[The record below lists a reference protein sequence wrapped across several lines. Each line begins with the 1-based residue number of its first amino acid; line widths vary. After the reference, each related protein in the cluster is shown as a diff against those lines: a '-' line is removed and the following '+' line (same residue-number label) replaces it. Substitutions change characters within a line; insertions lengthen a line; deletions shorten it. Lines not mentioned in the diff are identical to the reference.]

1 MGLKLPVRAVTA
13 FLLGAVILAPMG
25 LTHPQKITAQQIP
38 EANSQPT
45 AIPTYPESSDG
56 LKSLL
61 QDWFAAIKAGDTAKS
76 SQYLESFAIPNH
88 QEWFVKT
95 FGAAE
100 GARLDARYAE
110 SQAGPMSGLKAAA
123 EQAVKNESF
132 FVEAKVFDK
141 STAASEPL
149 LEEVS
154 TAMVQP
160 TPIYGVSSRRDKE
173 DVLVYPFG
181 NYVYVEGGF
190 RCLGSVVMEA
200 LGTTPGLRVIVPGNA
215 QAAKLIYFPRPPFP
229 REARAQKVWGNVV
242 LHVIIAK
249 DGTVRQ
255 IRVVS
260 GPPLLV
266 PVTIDVVKQWRYQ
279 PTMLR
284 GKPVEV
290 DTEVT
295 AGFARPQ

>member
-1 MGLKLPVRAVTA
+1 MGFK
-13 FLLGAVILAPMG
+13 FLARGAVVFLFGAAIMIPLILAAPPKSA
-25 LTHPQKITAQQIP
+25 LQQTSAAKPQA
-38 EANSQPT
+38 S
-45 AIPTYPESSDG
+45 AIPTYPESAAG

-76 SQYLESFAIPNH
+76 AQYLDSLAIPNH
-88 QEWFVKT
+88 REWFVKT

-100 GARLDARYAE
+100 GARLDARYTKL
-110 SQAGPMSGLKAAA
+110 QAGPMRGLKAAA
-123 EQAVKNESF
+123 EQAVKDERF

-160 TPIYGVSSRRDKE
+160 TLIYGVSSRRDKE
-173 DVLVYPFG
+173 DVLVYSFG
-181 NYVYVEGGF
+181 YYVYVEGGF

-215 QAAKLIYFPRPPFP
+215 QAAKLIYFPQPRFP
-229 REARAQKVWGNVV
+229 REARDQKVWGNVV

-266 PVTIDVVKQWRYQ
+266 PATIDVVKQWRYQ
-279 PTMLR
+279 PTMR
-284 GKPVEV
+284 KGKPVEV

-295 AGFARPQ
+295 VGFARPQ